1 MWSTGVAEGPSGLL
15 RGLGWTTTSTR
26 IEEQQEKK
34 DYKEPRKKVQI
45 IRSMG
50 AVKWQLRSAWCKKE
64 VNKKQKPNLQN
75 WKGADTA
82 AALLLQKSDHRQAAL
97 EQDNS

>member
-1 MWSTGVAEGPSGLL
+1 M
-15 RGLGWTTTSTR
+15 R
-26 IEEQQEKK
+26 
-34 DYKEPRKKVQI
+34 
-45 IRSMG
+45 
-50 AVKWQLRSAWCKKE
+50 AVTWQLRSAWCKIE

-82 AALLLQKSDHRQAAL
+82 AALLLQKSDHCQAAL

>member
-1 MWSTGVAEGPSGLL
+1 
-15 RGLGWTTTSTR
+15 
-26 IEEQQEKK
+26 
-34 DYKEPRKKVQI
+34 
-45 IRSMG
+45 MG

-82 AALLLQKSDHRQAAL
+82 AALLLQMSDHRQAAL
-97 EQDNS
+97 EQDNSQWTGENGLQSPEEIIRLDAMDR

>member
-1 MWSTGVAEGPSGLL
+1 MKAREYATSGGSVADNETVS
-15 RGLGWTTTSTR
+15 
-26 IEEQQEKK
+26 
-34 DYKEPRKKVQI
+34 DAKVPCI
-45 IRSMG
+45 WRS
-50 AVKWQLRSAWCKKE
+50 C
-64 VNKKQKPNLQN
+64 NKKQKPNLQN